1 MEITLKLIHG
11 TTFVKTKQKCFN
23 KLIMQLA
30 PSWCATTQNY
40 ILKLQFSP
48 PILEKCVHAACN
60 EKKPQEK
67 KRIFY
72 FLCYN
77 VYFFFR
83 VKENSKDSKVSRS
96 TPKAI
101 FLWQIVKIIACKFS
115 NLYVIFFSSFV
126 VESFFFVCNT
136 AAKKNNTKLYVVH
149 WCIVLCI
156 LTTGLM
162 KLSP

>member
-1 MEITLKLIHG
+1 
-11 TTFVKTKQKCFN
+11 
-23 KLIMQLA
+23 MQLA
-30 PSWCATTQNY
+30 PSWYNHS
-40 ILKLQFSP
+40 KLHFKLLFLP
-48 PILEKCVHAACN
+48 PILENCVHACN
-60 EKKPQEK
+60 EKNPRK
-67 KRIFY
+67 KIRMY
-72 FLCYN
+72 FLLLMLQC
-77 VYFFFR
+77 FFFR